1 MPIDGET
8 RYGEICEKCGEQ
20 LIEEY
25 EAYKG
30 TPCWRTRYH
39 DCIESLRGRIELLEE
54 IVADLR
60 QRGQRNEQ
68 PIS

>member
-1 MPIDGET
+1 MPQDGDK
-8 RYGEICEKCGEQ
+8 RLGDICEKCGEQ

-25 EAYKG
+25 DTYRN
-30 TPCWRTRYH
+30 TPCWQKRYH
-39 DCIESLRGRIELLEE
+39 DCIESLRERIEQLEE

-60 QRGQRNEQ
+60 QGGQRNEQ